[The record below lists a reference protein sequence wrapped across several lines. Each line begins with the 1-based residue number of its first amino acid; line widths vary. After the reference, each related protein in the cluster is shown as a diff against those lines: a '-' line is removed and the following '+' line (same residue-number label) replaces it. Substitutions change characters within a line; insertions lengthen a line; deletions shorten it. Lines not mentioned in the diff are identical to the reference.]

1 MIYDGVKILV
11 LDDDISF
18 LEQIPEIL
26 GGYGKVDCYQTI
38 DQGLAAIES
47 TYYDIAILDRNFDN
61 DSRNRTGLDVFKQ
74 IVALDRGVDV
84 IMISGESDPRRIFE
98 LVNSGIHRFI
108 PKPAN
113 VSEIRET
120 VASIL
125 EDREE
130 RKRRLALSQ
139 DMGRGHSTPALIG
152 NSPQMRQTR
161 EQIERLVA
169 NGAKCILLQ
178 GETGTGKGVVAK
190 YIAQLADPLK
200 PLVAVNCG
208 ALNDNLIQSAL
219 FGHVKGGFTGAER
232 NKMGVFEAAAGGY
245 VFLDEIGDMP
255 LSQQP
260 NLLCTLQE
268 GTITRVGE
276 VKPIPVNFRVISA
289 THKDLKSAV
298 ANGLFREDL
307 LYRISKAILTLPPL
321 RERSSDITELVRH
334 FLSIQSKR
342 CSITDDAM
350 NLLVS
355 FDWPGNVRQLESV
368 VENMVIYCDN
378 GMIRSAQ
385 VIHALPELGKLPP
398 SKLKRAMVGTYGM
411 QLIARERHRFERAI
425 IDANGDR
432 TVAAK
437 NLGLP
442 RTTFFRKAK
451 ELGLVRSRTER
462 SLIGLKQH

>member
-11 LDDDISF
+11 LDDDMSY
-18 LEQIPEIL
+18 LEQMPDIL
-26 GGYGKVDCYQTI
+26 GGYGKVDCYLRI
-38 DQGLAAIES
+38 DQGLAAIET
-47 TYYDIAILDRNFDN
+47 TYYDIAILDLNFDN
-61 DSRNRTGLDVFKQ
+61 DDRRRSGLDVFKQ
-74 IVALDRGVDV
+74 IAALDRGIDV
-84 IMISGESDPRRIFE
+84 IMISGEGDPRRIFE

-108 PKPAN
+108 PKPAD
-113 VSEIRET
+113 VSEIRAT
-120 VASIL
+120 VAAIL

-130 RKRRLALSQ
+130 RKRRLAMSQ
-139 DMGRGHSTPALIG
+139 DMSRGSSTPALIG
-152 NSPQMRQTR
+152 SSPQMQQTR
-161 EQIERLVA
+161 EQIDRLVE

-208 ALNDNLIQSAL
+208 ALNENLIQSAL

-232 NKMGVFEAAAGGY
+232 NKVGVFEAAAGGY

-255 LSQQP
+255 LTQQP

-268 GTITRVGE
+268 GAITRVGE
-276 VKPIPVNFRVISA
+276 VQPVAVNFRVISA
-289 THKDLKSAV
+289 THKDLKTAV
-298 ANGLFREDL
+298 ASGLFREDL
-307 LYRISKAILTLPPL
+307 LYRISKATITLPPL
-321 RERSSDITELVRH
+321 RERVEDIPALVRH
-334 FLSIQSKR
+334 FLSMQSKL

-355 FDWPGNVRQLESV
+355 FNWPGNVRQLESV
-368 VENMVIYCDN
+368 VENMVIYCDDR
-378 GMIRSAQ
+378 MIRAAQ
-385 VIHALPELGKLPP
+385 AIHAVPELGTLPP

-437 NLGLP
+437 TLGLP

-451 ELGLVRSRTER
+451 ELGLVRSRMER
-462 SLIGLKQH
+462 SLIGLKPH